1 MRRAFVLVTLLL
13 VSRLTASGA
22 IADEPA
28 AQPPLRI
35 LVPAYFYPSREG
47 LTAWKELLASANE
60 TPIVAIVNPASGPG
74 RRVDSNYEEVFRLA
88 RSSKVTLIGYVTLS
102 YAKRPA
108 AEVKADVD
116 TWVKFYPGMQGIFF
130 DEQPSAAEHAAF
142 AGECFAHAASKIDK
156 ALIVSNPGTR
166 CAREYAE
173 LPQKPVLV
181 LYERGTGLDK
191 YQPPDWTKDFAAD
204 RFSVLLYGMKSK
216 DDMRQ
221 AFRDAAAKRVGYF
234 YVTDAEGRNPWNRL
248 PAYWEE
254 EVGAAENAGKMP
266 GRGSLGDVTPPPK

>member
-1 MRRAFVLVTLLL
+1 MRRACVLVTLLL

-22 IADEPA
+22 IADESA
-28 AQPPLRI
+28 AQPRLRI

-47 LTAWKELLASANE
+47 LTAWKELLASAND

-88 RSSKVTLIGYVTLS
+88 RSSNVTLIGYVTLS

-108 AEVKADVD
+108 TEVKAEID
-116 TWVKFYPGMQGIFF
+116 TWVKYYPGIQGIFF

-166 CAREYAE
+166 CACEYAE

-204 RFSVLLYGMKSK
+204 RFSVLLYGVKSK

-221 AFRDAAAKRVGYF
+221 AFRDAAAKRVGCF

-248 PAYWEE
+248 PAYWKE
-254 EVGAAENAGKMP
+254 EVGA
-266 GRGSLGDVTPPPK
+266 GRELNRAAARPPK

>member
-1 MRRAFVLVTLLL
+1 MSRATAVLSTIL
-13 VSRLTASGA
+13 VVEWFAVGA
-22 IADEPA
+22 AMADEPA
-28 AQPPLRI
+28 RSPAIRL
-35 LVPAYFYPSREG
+35 LVPAYFYPSRDG
-47 LTAWKELLASANE
+47 LATWKELLASASDA
-60 TPIVAIVNPASGPG
+60 PVVAIVNPASGPG
-74 RRVDSNYEEVFRLA
+74 RRVDPNYEEVFRLA
-88 RSSKVTLIGYVTLS
+88 KSSKVALIGYVTLS

-108 AEVKADVD
+108 AEVKAEID

-191 YQPPDWTKDFAAD
+191 YQPPDWTKDFGAE
-204 RFSVLLYGMKSK
+204 RFSVLLYGVKSK

-234 YVTDAEGRNPWNRL
+234 YVTDAEGRNSWNRL
-248 PAYWEE
+248 PAYWKE
-254 EVGAAENAGKMP
+254 EVEAGKELN
-266 GRGSLGDVTPPPK
+266 RAAARPPK